1 MSDFNAQQWVDRLR
15 DRAASIDVLAQAD
28 ADEAAHLR
36 QQADRRRA
44 RCNAAGVPL
53 DPDAAEAAI
62 ASPGACPLVIGHPG
76 SEAAAR
82 AVETFVAD
90 GATRTLLLL
99 GPTGRG
105 KSYAATWAIAEA
117 GGVWLSAADCRV
129 AEWDDLRPRAVAAR
143 LLVVDDLGR
152 EPNGW
157 AQRELADLLELRH
170 NRGLRSIVTSNTPA
184 ARIAAIYGD
193 RLASRW
199 ADGDYTRIVDVLGR
213 DLRDRG
219 AP

>member
-1 MSDFNAQQWVDRLR
+1 MNELPSHWLGRIR
-15 DRAASIDVLAQAD
+15 EKAATIDVLAQAD
-28 ADEAAHLR
+28 ADEAAQLR
-36 QQADRRRA
+36 QQAERRRA

-62 ASPGACPLVIGHPG
+62 ESPGACPMVTGHPG

-90 GATRTLLLL
+90 ESTRTLLLL

-105 KSYAATWAIAEA
+105 KSFAATWAVAEA
-117 GGVWLSAADCRV
+117 GAAWLSAADVRV
-129 AEWDDLRPRAVAAR
+129 AEWDDLRPRAVSAR

-170 NRGLRSIVTSNTPA
+170 NRGLRTIVTSNTPA
-184 ARIAAIYGD
+184 ARIAAVYGD

-199 ADGDYTRIVDVLGR
+199 ADRDYTRTVDVLGL
-213 DLRDRG
+213 DLRDRIS
-219 AP
+219 P